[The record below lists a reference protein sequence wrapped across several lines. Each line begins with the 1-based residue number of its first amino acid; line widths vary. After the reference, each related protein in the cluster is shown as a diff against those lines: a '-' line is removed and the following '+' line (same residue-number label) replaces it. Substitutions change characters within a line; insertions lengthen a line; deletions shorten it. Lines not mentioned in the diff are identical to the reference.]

1 MDERVHRR
9 WGFCCCYVL
18 CIDDYDS
25 ESEVLWPRSDKKAF
39 YLRTDKSRSK
49 SEALDK
55 AFPNRRKKRKP
66 FKSKR
71 LSRSQSPSLTS
82 CKPKATPHPQQQK
95 N

>member
-1 MDERVHRR
+1 MRECTEGGVSVVAMCFALMTMIQNQR
-9 WGFCCCYVL
+9 
-18 CIDDYDS
+18 
-25 ESEVLWPRSDKKAF
+25 VLWPRSDKKAF

-71 LSRSQSPSLTS
+71 LSRSQSHSLTS
-82 CKPKATPHPQQQK
+82 CKPKAAPHPQQQQ